1 MSTPQY
7 KNFGAYALSGESV
20 KVVNNPFYW
29 WGISVFLIENCIGF
43 L

>member
-1 MSTPQY
+1 MQKKTLIL
-7 KNFGAYALSGESV
+7 FGDSV